1 MSKKCSF
8 TFMLKLRIISLL
20 ILMLYDKTMAWD
32 IYLLSPYSDYNL
44 KGDTLLDIKDY
55 DDKGFIS
62 TRYELF
68 ESATNFYGI
77 KDPEW
82 NSAFNIKKNGNN
94 QDISLPKNT
103 VFASFGDSY
112 MFAGCNGTYLITYF
126 STMTASDGGLVKG
139 LYKESGISLT
149 GEEICSISYLNFFV
163 FLVHSNTNNNN

>member
-1 MSKKCSF
+1 
-8 TFMLKLRIISLL
+8 MLKLRIISLL
-20 ILMLYDKTMAWD
+20 ILMLYDKTMAWETS
-32 IYLLSPYSDYNL
+32 LLSPYSGYYDL

-82 NSAFNIKKNGNN
+82 NSAFNILKTDDSY
-94 QDISLPKNT
+94 QDISLPNNT

-126 STMTASDGGLVKG
+126 STMTESDGGIVKG

-149 GEEICSISYLNFFV
+149 GEEIWSISYLDYFN
-163 FLVHSNTNNNN
+163 

>member
-1 MSKKCSF
+1 
-8 TFMLKLRIISLL
+8 
-20 ILMLYDKTMAWD
+20 MLYDKTMAWD
-32 IYLLSPYSDYNL
+32 ISLLSPYSGYYDL

-68 ESATNFYGI
+68 ESATNINGI

-82 NSAFNIKKNGNN
+82 NSAFNILKRDGSS

-126 STMTASDGGLVKG
+126 STMTTSDGGLVKG

-149 GEEICSISYLNFFV
+149 GEEICSISYLDFFV
-163 FLVHSNTNNNN
+163 FQIKIIII